1 MRLLLDTQI
10 FLWAVMGSAK
20 LKAGARKTMG
30 EADEIYVSSASI
42 WEIAIKSGLG
52 KLNADTKLIVAA
64 IGESGFMELPVY
76 SRHAVMVS
84 ELPPH
89 HRDPF
94 DRLLLAQAMSEPLQ
108 LLTTDTTLAKYSE
121 LVRVI

>member
-20 LKAGARKTMG
+20 LKAEARKAMRD
-30 EADEIYVSSASI
+30 ADEIYVSSASI

-52 KLNADTKLIVAA
+52 KLNADPKLIVAA
-64 IGESGFMELPVY
+64 IGDSGFMELPVY
-76 SRHAVMVS
+76 SRHAAMVS
-84 ELPPH
+84 ELPQH

>member
-10 FLWAVMGSAK
+10 FLWTVMGSAK
-20 LKAGARKTMG
+20 LKAEARKIMRD
-30 EADEIYVSSASI
+30 ADEIYISSASI

-52 KLNADTKLIVAA
+52 KLKADPKLTVAA
-64 IGESGFMELPVY
+64 ITESGFTELPIY
-76 SRHAVMVS
+76 SRHAALVS
-84 ELPPH
+84 GLPHH

-108 LLTTDTTLAKYSE
+108 LLTTDATLAKYSE